1 MAHKLSNFL
10 SELKRRKVFR
20 VAAVY
25 AVAGLGFIEGAEL
38 IFPRLAFPDW
48 SVNLV
53 LALVLAGFPVAL
65 FLAWAFQVRPDP
77 GPQPVD
83 QPARGPAERRDEVV
97 EATQGVE
104 QGAGLVSKPSV
115 AVLPFESMS
124 PDPEGD
130 YFADGIT
137 EELTNALAK
146 QMGLRVAARTSAFAF
161 KGERLDVRDIGK
173 RLDVSHVIEG
183 SVRRAGP
190 TLRITAQLID
200 TTDGYHL
207 WSEQFDR
214 DAGDVFRIQEEIA
227 ENVVQGLLEEVS
239 GQSTPEVPATKLDAY
254 EAFLR
259 GRHALA
265 TFGPQPL
272 ARAIQEF
279 ENCLRIDDTYAPA
292 YVGLAEALTNQ
303 SIGFS
308 DHPPMEAMARA
319 REAAHRALELDPD
332 LPEGHLARAL
342 VLMWHDFDYEGAKLG
357 FDRALQLNPNLADAY
372 LWTEFYW
379 TYVRRDLDR
388 AVAANREAHR
398 LSPLD
403 PRADLRLGTVQM
415 VFGNLEEAERI
426 LRDNLNTDPNSPVTH
441 LGLGD
446 TLLRLGR
453 FDEAVGHIERAVEAA
468 GRPTPWLGMLGGFY
482 GAIGKEA
489 ASREILAELEERER
503 AGYVSGFWMA
513 MAQAGL
519 GQHDEAFSNL
529 DRAVEER
536 DSNLLYLFV
545 VPREVGLHDDPRF
558 PGVLDRIG
566 LGHLAEFI

>member
-1 MAHKLSNFL
+1 VARRLSNLL

-25 AVAGLGFIEGAEL
+25 AVAGLAFIEGAEL
-38 IFPRLAFPDW
+38 IFPRLAFPEW
-48 SVNLV
+48 TVNLV
-53 LALVLAGFPVAL
+53 LALVLSGFPVAL
-65 FLAWAFQVRPDP
+65 VLAWAFEVRPDS
-77 GPQPVD
+77 GPEAGDP
-83 QPARGPAERRDEVV
+83 PSRGPAEDRDEAEDLIPGGAQ
-97 EATQGVE
+97 EASPV
-104 QGAGLVSKPSV
+104 ARPSV

-124 PDPEGD
+124 HDPEGD
-130 YFADGIT
+130 YFADGIS

-146 QMGLRVAARTSAFAF
+146 QAGLRVAARTSAFAF

-183 SVRRAGP
+183 SVRRAGQ

-207 WSEQFDR
+207 WSQQFDR

-227 ENVVQGLLEEVS
+227 ENVVRGLLEEVS
-239 GQSTPEVPATKLDAY
+239 GESAPEVPATKLDAY

-279 ENCLRIDDTYAPA
+279 EFCLGIDDSYAPA

-308 DHPPMEAMARA
+308 DHPPREAMARA
-319 REAAHRALELDPD
+319 REAANRALELDPD

-342 VLMWHDFDYEGAKLG
+342 VLMWHDFDFEGAKLG
-357 FDRALQLNPNLADAY
+357 FDRALELNPNLADAY

-379 TYVRRDLDR
+379 TYVRRDLDE
-388 AVAANREAHR
+388 AIAANREAHR

-415 VFGNLEEAERI
+415 VFGNLEDAERI
-426 LRDNLNTDPNSPVTH
+426 LRDNLETDPNSPVTH
-441 LGLGD
+441 LALGD

-453 FDEAVGHIERAVEAA
+453 FDEAISHTERAVEAT

-482 GAIGKEA
+482 GATGKEA
-489 ASREILAELEERER
+489 ASRGILAELKERER
-503 AGYVSGFWMA
+503 AGYVSAFWMA
-513 MAQAGL
+513 VAHAGL
-519 GQHDEAFSNL
+519 GQHDEAFSYL

-545 VPREVGLHDDPRF
+545 IPRVAGLHDDPRF
-558 PGVLDRIG
+558 VGVLDRIG

>member
-1 MAHKLSNFL
+1 MAHKLSHFL

-53 LALVLAGFPVAL
+53 LALVLTGFPVAL
-65 FLAWAFQVRPDP
+65 VLAWAFEVRPDSGP
-77 GPQPVD
+77 GARDHPPLDSADRGDEVEEAIPVD
-83 QPARGPAERRDEVV
+83 APGASPLAR
-97 EATQGVE
+97 
-104 QGAGLVSKPSV
+104 PSV

-124 PDPEGD
+124 SDSEGD

-146 QMGLRVAARTSAFAF
+146 QGGLRVAARTSAFAF
-161 KGERLDVRDIGK
+161 KGERLDVRDIGN
-173 RLDVSHVIEG
+173 RLDVTHVIEG
-183 SVRRAGP
+183 SVRRAGQ

-227 ENVVQGLLEEVS
+227 ANVVKGLLQEVAGDSAPEVS
-239 GQSTPEVPATKLDAY
+239 ATKLDAY

-265 TFGPQPL
+265 SFGPQAL

-279 ENCLRIDDTYAPA
+279 ETCLGIDDTYAPA

-308 DHPPMEAMARA
+308 DHPPREAMARA
-319 REAAHRALELDPD
+319 REAADRALELDPG

-342 VLMWHDFDYEGAKLG
+342 VLMWHDFDYQGAKLG
-357 FDRALQLNPNLADAY
+357 FDRALELNPNLADAY

-379 TYVRRDLDR
+379 TYVRRDLDS
-388 AVAANREAHR
+388 AIAANRQAQR

-403 PRADLRLGTVQM
+403 PRSDLRLGTVHM

-426 LRDNLNTDPNSPVTH
+426 LRGNLEAGLNAPVTD
-441 LGLGD
+441 LALGD

-453 FDEAVGHIERAVEAA
+453 FDEATTHVEKAVQAA

-482 GAIGKEA
+482 GAAGKEA
-489 ASREILAELEERER
+489 ASREILAELKEREK

-513 MAQAGL
+513 VAQSGL

-536 DSNLLYLFV
+536 DSNLLYLFA
-545 VPREVGLHDDPRF
+545 VPRAVGLHDDPRF
-558 PGVLDRIG
+558 PRVLDRIG

>member
-1 MAHKLSNFL
+1 LHFL
-10 SELKRRKVFR
+10 SELNRRKVFR

-53 LALVLAGFPVAL
+53 LALVLTGFPVAL
-65 FLAWAFQVRPDP
+65 VLAWAFEVRPDSGAEP
-77 GPQPVD
+77 GD
-83 QPARGPAERRDEVV
+83 HPAAEPADRDDEVEGLISV
-97 EATQGVE
+97 DAE
-104 QGAGLVSKPSV
+104 GAGPVARPSV

-124 PDPEGD
+124 SDPEGD

-146 QMGLRVAARTSAFAF
+146 QAGLRVAARTSAFAF

-183 SVRRAGP
+183 SIRRFGQ

-200 TTDGYHL
+200 TLSGYHL

-227 ENVVQGLLEEVS
+227 ENVLRGLLQEVS
-239 GQSTPEVPATKLDAY
+239 GERAPEVPATKLDAY

-265 TFGPQPL
+265 SFGPQAL

-279 ENCLRIDDTYAPA
+279 ETCLGIDDTYAPA

-308 DHPPMEAMARA
+308 DHPPKEAMARA
-319 REAAHRALELDPD
+319 RAAADRALELDPD

-342 VLMWHDFDYEGAKLG
+342 VLMWHDFDFEGAILG
-357 FDRALQLNPNLADAY
+357 FDRALELNPNLADGY

-388 AVAANREAHR
+388 ALQANREAHR

-403 PRADLRLGTVQM
+403 PRADLRLGTVHM
-415 VFGNLEEAERI
+415 VLGNLEVAEKI
-426 LRDNLNTDPNSPVTH
+426 LRDNLEADLNAPVTD
-441 LGLGD
+441 LALGD
-446 TLLRLGR
+446 TLLRMGR
-453 FDEAVGHIERAVEAA
+453 FDEAITHVGKAVQAA

-482 GAIGKEA
+482 GAVGKKEA
-489 ASREILAELEERER
+489 GREILAELNVREQS
-503 AGYVSGFWMA
+503 GYVSGFWMA
-513 MAQAGL
+513 VALAGL

-536 DSNLLYLFV
+536 DSNLLYLFA
-545 VPREVGLHDDPRF
+545 VPRAVGLHDDPRF
-558 PGVLDRIG
+558 PGVLERIG